1 MNGHYSLI
9 LSLPLIL
16 LIVFFTSNIENNE
29 PSNEPI
35 THINSVLGD
44 VSYIEHFGEAPGPE
58 VSDQVRI
65 RVHLEYVE
73 ALLRDK
79 PVTHLTDEQIENRHH
94 YLDLLQA
101 YYMAG
106 NFPYNDGHPD
116 ERRPTFISEDG
127 NICAVGYLIEQ
138 SLGRNVAEKI
148 NKEFKYSFLQEIDHP
163 LLRKWAAES
172 GFTMEEL
179 AMIQPS
185 YRTYIPEAVT
195 ITRNDVNLPF
205 GAGSIVAASANSLYL
220 SNNANTPWLF
230 NSPKINH
237 IFGLV
242 AGSGSVLFGALNLD
256 NKSSFYVSQNSSPC
270 FRRCTFYEVVVHNQA
285 RTALATAS
293 IGIGVVGVLRAG
305 YHLIKSTQ
313 SGNTSNSGLDITT
326 IQLQSAEPIP
336 AL

>member
-65 RVHLEYVE
+65 RVHLQYVE

-101 YYMAG
+101 YYKVG

-127 NICAVGYLIEQ
+127 NICAVGYLIQQ
-138 SLGRNVAEKI
+138 SLGRDVAEEI
-148 NKEFKYSFLQEIDHP
+148 NKEFKYSYIREIDNP
-163 LLRKWAAES
+163 LLHKWAAES
-172 GFTMEEL
+172 GFTFEEL
-179 AMIQPS
+179 AMIQPAYGS
-185 YRTYIPEAVT
+185 YIAEERKEN
-195 ITRNDVNLPF
+195 RNNVEPTF
-205 GAGSIVAASANSLYL
+205 GAGSALLAGLNTIYLTNRNYHWLGLAAGTGSIVL
-220 SNNANTPWLF
+220 
-230 NSPKINH
+230 
-237 IFGLV
+237 
-242 AGSGSVLFGALNLD
+242 GALNID
-256 NKSSFYVSQNSSPC
+256 NSFTTIERIDFVGICSNCPLAE
-270 FRRCTFYEVVVHNQA
+270 TTVTNHA
-285 RTALATAS
+285 RSGIAATSIS
-293 IGIGVVGVLRAG
+293 IGVASVAVAG
-305 YHLIKSTQ
+305 INLIRSTQ
-313 SGNTSNSGLDITT
+313 PRNTSNSGLDITT
-326 IQLQSAEPIP
+326 IQIQSAEPIP
-336 AL
+336 ALRYNIRF